1 MKVDSEGRVV
11 LSDELKIHAS
21 IKDAVTFVGLGHK
34 FQIWEPQ
41 RFRAHL
47 AQATATLRAARRSQ
61 EVGPNPQGARE

>member
-1 MKVDSEGRVV
+1 
-11 LSDELKIHAS
+11 
-21 IKDAVTFVGLGHK
+21 VTFVGLGHK

-41 RFRAHL
+41 RFRAHP